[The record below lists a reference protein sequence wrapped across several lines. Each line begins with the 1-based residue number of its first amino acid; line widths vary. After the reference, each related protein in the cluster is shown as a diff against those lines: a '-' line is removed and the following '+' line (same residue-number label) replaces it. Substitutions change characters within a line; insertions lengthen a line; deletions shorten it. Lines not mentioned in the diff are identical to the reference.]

1 MSSPGI
7 LNSDLYTIIKRE
19 KKLPSY
25 KLDYVANEYIGDQK
39 DPISALDLFNM
50 SYQGTAKE
58 VATIIHYCV
67 KNIPSAVPFTA
78 TNALNEATIIA
89 LIIQLLP
96 QTIPG
101 VIMYYNQKMIKLDIV
116 YISLLILIGSFFG
129 VYLGTTLTLKNYI
142 SKRFLYRFLVIT
154 LLISAF
160 YISYKYWNI
169 PN

>member
-1 MSSPGI
+1 MNAFLFILYLLTGLISGLFLGMVGI
-7 LNSDLYTIIKRE
+7 GAALFTIPVLIMTG
-19 KKLPSY
+19 L
-25 KLDYVANEYIGDQK
+25 
-39 DPISALDLFNM
+39 
-50 SYQGTAKE
+50 
-58 VATIIHYCV
+58 TI
-67 KNIPSAVPFTA
+67 
-78 TNALNEATIIA
+78 NEATIVA

-101 VIMYYNQKMIKLDIV
+101 IIMYYNQKMIKLDIV

-154 LLISAF
+154 LFISAF

-169 PN
+169 PD

>member
-1 MSSPGI
+1 MNAFLFILYLLTGLISGLFLGMVGI
-7 LNSDLYTIIKRE
+7 GAALFTI
-19 KKLPSY
+19 
-25 KLDYVANEYIGDQK
+25 
-39 DPISALDLFNM
+39 PILIMTGL
-50 SYQGTAKE
+50 
-58 VATIIHYCV
+58 TI
-67 KNIPSAVPFTA
+67 
-78 TNALNEATIIA
+78 NEATIVA

-101 VIMYYNQKMIKLDIV
+101 IIMYYNQKMIKLDIV

-154 LLISAF
+154 LFISAF

-169 PN
+169 PY

>member
-1 MSSPGI
+1 MNAFLFILYLLTGLISGLFLGMVGI
-7 LNSDLYTIIKRE
+7 GAGLFTI
-19 KKLPSY
+19 
-25 KLDYVANEYIGDQK
+25 
-39 DPISALDLFNM
+39 PILIMTGL
-50 SYQGTAKE
+50 
-58 VATIIHYCV
+58 TI
-67 KNIPSAVPFTA
+67 
-78 TNALNEATIIA
+78 NEATIVA

-101 VIMYYNQKMIKLDIV
+101 IIMYYNQKMIKLDIV

-154 LLISAF
+154 LFISAF

-169 PN
+169 PY

>member
-1 MSSPGI
+1 MNAFLFILYLLTGLISGLFLGMVGI
-7 LNSDLYTIIKRE
+7 GAALFTIPVLIMTG
-19 KKLPSY
+19 L
-25 KLDYVANEYIGDQK
+25 
-39 DPISALDLFNM
+39 
-50 SYQGTAKE
+50 
-58 VATIIHYCV
+58 TI
-67 KNIPSAVPFTA
+67 
-78 TNALNEATIIA
+78 NEATIVA

-101 VIMYYNQKMIKLDIV
+101 IIMYYNQKMIKLDIV

-154 LLISAF
+154 LFISAF

-169 PN
+169 PY

>member
-1 MSSPGI
+1 MNAFLFILYLITGLISGLFLGMVGI
-7 LNSDLYTIIKRE
+7 GAALFTI
-19 KKLPSY
+19 
-25 KLDYVANEYIGDQK
+25 
-39 DPISALDLFNM
+39 PILIMTGL
-50 SYQGTAKE
+50 
-58 VATIIHYCV
+58 TI
-67 KNIPSAVPFTA
+67 
-78 TNALNEATIIA
+78 NEATIVA

-101 VIMYYNQKMIKLDIV
+101 IIMYYNQNMIKLDIV

-154 LLISAF
+154 LLISAL

>member
-1 MSSPGI
+1 MNAFLFILYLLTGLISGLFLGMVGI
-7 LNSDLYTIIKRE
+7 GAALFTIPVLIMTG
-19 KKLPSY
+19 LTI
-25 KLDYVANEYIGDQK
+25 NE
-39 DPISALDLFNM
+39 S
-50 SYQGTAKE
+50 
-58 VATIIHYCV
+58 TIV
-67 KNIPSAVPFTA
+67 
-78 TNALNEATIIA
+78 A

-101 VIMYYNQKMIKLDIV
+101 IIMYYNQKMIKLDIV

-154 LLISAF
+154 LFISAF

-169 PN
+169 PY

>member
-1 MSSPGI
+1 MNAFLFILYLIIGLLSGFFLGMIGI
-7 LNSDLYTIIKRE
+7 GAGLFTIPVLIMTG
-19 KKLPSY
+19 L
-25 KLDYVANEYIGDQK
+25 
-39 DPISALDLFNM
+39 
-50 SYQGTAKE
+50 
-58 VATIIHYCV
+58 TI
-67 KNIPSAVPFTA
+67 
-78 TNALNEATIIA
+78 NEATVTA

-154 LLISAF
+154 LLISAL

>member
-1 MSSPGI
+1 MNAFLFILYLLTGLISGLFLGMVGI
-7 LNSDLYTIIKRE
+7 GAALFTI
-19 KKLPSY
+19 
-25 KLDYVANEYIGDQK
+25 
-39 DPISALDLFNM
+39 PILIMTGL
-50 SYQGTAKE
+50 
-58 VATIIHYCV
+58 TI
-67 KNIPSAVPFTA
+67 
-78 TNALNEATIIA
+78 NEATIVA

-101 VIMYYNQKMIKLDIV
+101 IIMYYNQKMIKLDIV

-154 LLISAF
+154 LLFSAF

-169 PN
+169 PS